1 MNRRTVPRR
10 TVLLGDTRE
19 QLATLPARSIDCV
32 ITSPP
37 YFQLR
42 DYQVHGQIGLEDRV
56 EDWVDEL
63 RLVMRGITRVLK
75 PSGSVW
81 LNLGDSYSR
90 HPKYGANRKSLL
102 LGPERLALKL
112 IEDGWTIRSKVIW
125 AKSNTMPNSVRDR
138 LSCRWEVVY
147 FLTRSERYYFDLDV
161 IRVPHR
167 SARHAGRTGKVY
179 PPASS
184 LPLRWAGPLAGNNT
198 GLARLKA
205 EGRVGHPLGKNPGDV
220 WTLPAANFRGVHF
233 ATFPPAF
240 VTRPLLATCPERVC
254 RHCGAPWQREA
265 GRVKGGLAALGG
277 LRCSCTCQA
286 GWQPGLVLDPFF
298 GAGTVALVAQ
308 QHGRD
313 WLGIE
318 LNRDF
323 VVLAEE
329 RIAAAREEVMKSNN
343 ERRCA

>member
-10 TVLLGDTRE
+10 TVLLGDARQ
-19 QLATLPARSIDCV
+19 QLASLPARSIDCV

-42 DYQVHGQIGLEDRV
+42 DYQVRGQIGLEDHV

-138 LSCRWEVVY
+138 LSCHWEVVY

-167 SARHAGRTGKVY
+167 SARHAGSTGKVY
-179 PPASS
+179 PPANS
-184 LPLRWAGPLAGNNT
+184 LPPRWAGPLAGSNT

-220 WTLPAANFRGVHF
+220 WALPASNFRGVHF

-254 RHCGAPWQREA
+254 RRCGAPWQREA
-265 GRVKGGLAALGG
+265 ARVKGGLAALGG
-277 LRCSCTCQA
+277 LRCGCTCQA
-286 GWQPGLVLDPFF
+286 GWRPGLVLDPFF

-323 VVLAEE
+323 VALAEE
-329 RIAAAREEVMKSNN
+329 RIAAAREGVMKSNN